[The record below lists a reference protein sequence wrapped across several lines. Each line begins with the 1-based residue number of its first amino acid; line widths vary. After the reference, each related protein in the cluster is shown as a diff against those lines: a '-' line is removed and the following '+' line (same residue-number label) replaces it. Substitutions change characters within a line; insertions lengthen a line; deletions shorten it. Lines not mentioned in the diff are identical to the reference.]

1 MQALQL
7 FGLLI
12 MAFFSNKQKNALE
25 GENSA
30 MVTETDMVRMEEAV
44 AAEEAPDVVPGVS
57 GATEW
62 IAEEM
67 VVEEEAIANYEPA
80 LNFEE
85 AAMLEELQD
94 ADDMS
99 PPTIEMPD
107 SSAMNLQANWVT
119 RVKEFGIIPTGP
131 AAEFTF
137 SFTNTGTEPITIIE
151 VAPSC
156 SCTVADYSKTPI
168 QPGKQGWVKA
178 VYETQGHPGFFKK
191 FIRVEFA
198 DGSGTQLIVTG
209 SVQ

>member
-12 MAFFSNKQKNALE
+12 MAFFTNKQKNALE

-30 MVTETDMVRMEEAV
+30 MVTETDMMSMEEAIAV
-44 AAEEAPDVVPGVS
+44 EE
-57 GATEW
+57 ATEW
-62 IAEEM
+62 IAEDM
-67 VVEEEAIANYEPA
+67 AIEEEGIAHYESA